1 MVKATYD
8 LDLICYFRHD
18 ETAAGETLEDIYEN
32 TRKALEAD
40 YWVEPKA
47 SALRLKERN
56 LKVDFFN
63 STGRISG
70 DMT

>member
-18 ETAAGETLEDIYEN
+18 ETAAGEPPEDLYEN

-47 SALRLKERN
+47 SALPLMERN
-56 LKVDFFN
+56 L
-63 STGRISG
+63 
-70 DMT
+70 